1 MLGPD
6 FQMLH
11 MCYSQREGTV
21 TGLEWAE
28 ELSWRARLGF
38 EANKL
43 SLQKRCGAGMARQ
56 LESTWTRRRLRFTWG
71 GYRREGLMPE
81 GRVSKVLNAILQYFN
96 GVDEAATSTRCLGV
110 FDKIHPELV
119 Q

>member
-1 MLGPD
+1 
-6 FQMLH
+6 
-11 MCYSQREGTV
+11 
-21 TGLEWAE
+21 
-28 ELSWRARLGF
+28 
-38 EANKL
+38 
-43 SLQKRCGAGMARQ
+43 
-56 LESTWTRRRLRFTWG
+56 
-71 GYRREGLMPE
+71 MPE